1 MLRFRAMLHFC
12 KPKGTSK
19 PMVSDMPGFK
29 PISVHSE
36 EEVLTDVPRKVFQ
49 SKSVRQRRRRNVMK
63 RIYGS
68 AYDHDMDD
76 YR

>member
-1 MLRFRAMLHFC
+1 MLRFCAMLYFC

-19 PMVSDMPGFK
+19 RMVSDTPGFGT
-29 PISVHSE
+29 IYLHSE
-36 EEVLTDVPRKVFQ
+36 EEVLTDVTRKVFQ